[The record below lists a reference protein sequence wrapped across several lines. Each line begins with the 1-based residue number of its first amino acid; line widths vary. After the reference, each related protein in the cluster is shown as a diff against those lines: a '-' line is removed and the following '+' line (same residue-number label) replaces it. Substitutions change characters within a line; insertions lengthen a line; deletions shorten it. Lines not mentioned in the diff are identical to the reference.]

1 MNELEPIK
9 HQSQNNLPAV
19 DQGGIDTRIY
29 QKSELIKLYVGSFK
43 KFGDSQKNYRT
54 YALQYLDYLLEKE
67 LSISDASFDNFIA
80 HKGASASYVSYL
92 RKFLKYCKAQKI
104 AYVRHDEVKT
114 HPAANELI
122 LTFIANNHWINE
134 RSKNTYINGLNQY
147 FQYLGANDWQ
157 EINARNVAA
166 FRDFLNNEKQLSAFT
181 INNYLSA
188 IKELV
193 KYCLKNYQMGD
204 GQIKSLSQVKD
215 VKSLKTNTKKY
226 YKNALPPELL
236 EQLIQSEDAR
246 WAAYWGIMGYCGL
259 RVKELQAL
267 TLGDFDF
274 ERQSLM
280 VLGKGQNTKEQVK
293 LFTKAKI
300 LAQVFITM
308 QEAENGGRLPKDFR
322 LCEYSYPT
330 LYKHFKD
337 ALKNIGADE
346 TKYSLHS
353 LRHTCGQQ
361 MLEKG
366 NALEYVQRQLRHK
379 SADTTTV
386 YVNKKLDD
394 LFLDN
399 VRE

>member
-1 MNELEPIK
+1 MNELEPINN
-9 HQSQNNLPAV
+9 QPQNNLPATN
-19 DQGGIDTRIY
+19 DGGIDTRIY

-104 AYVRHDEVKT
+104 AYVRHDEIKT

-166 FRDFLNNEKQLSAFT
+166 FRDFLNNDKQLSAFT

-236 EQLIQSEDAR
+236 EELIQSEDAR

-267 TLGDFDF
+267 TLADFDF
-274 ERQSLM
+274 DRQSLM

-300 LAQVFITM
+300 LVQVFITM
-308 QEAENGGRLPKDFR
+308 QQAEQGGRLPKDFR
-322 LCEYSYPT
+322 LCEYAYPT

>member
-1 MNELEPIK
+1 MNELEPIDN
-9 HQSQNNLPAV
+9 QPQNNLPATN
-19 DQGGIDTRIY
+19 DGGIDTRIY

-104 AYVRHDEVKT
+104 AYVRHDEIKT

-166 FRDFLNNEKQLSAFT
+166 FRDFLNNDKQLSAFT

-236 EQLIQSEDAR
+236 EELIRSEDAR

-267 TLGDFDF
+267 TLADFDF
-274 ERQSLM
+274 DRQSLM

-300 LAQVFITM
+300 LVQVFITM
-308 QEAENGGRLPKDFR
+308 QQAEQGGRLPKDFR
-322 LCEYSYPT
+322 LCEYAYPT